1 MRWQEPESGVHG
13 LTGLVRIVG
22 VLAGAILVWLVVAG
36 TVPSQVR
43 LPVEAVVVGEHVSQP
58 FGCTTLQLEPFDP
71 FCPGLHIHTGIDLAA
86 PAGTEVHSATAG
98 TARIGVDPKG
108 AGNYVV
114 VVFDAH
120 TRIFYCHLSQFRV
133 RSGESISP
141 DQVIGLVGATGLATG
156 PHVHFEV
163 QVDGT
168 SVDPVAW
175 LGS

>member
-1 MRWQEPESGVHG
+1 LIG
-13 LTGLVRIVG
+13 LMRIVG
-22 VLAGAILVWLVVAG
+22 VLVGATLVWLVVAG
-36 TVPSQVR
+36 ALPSHVR
-43 LPVEAVVVGEHVSQP
+43 LPVDAVVVGANVSQR
-58 FGCTTLQLEPFDP
+58 FGCTSLELEPFDP
-71 FCPGLHIHTGIDLAA
+71 FCPGHHVHTGIDLAA

-98 TARIGVDPKG
+98 TAHVGFDPSG

-114 VVFDAH
+114 ITVDAH
-120 TRIFYCHLSQFRV
+120 SRIFYCHLSLFRV
-133 RSGESISP
+133 RSGESVSP

-175 LGS
+175 LAS